1 MQTRSADASA
11 VAAQNEVQ
19 DYTDSYRCPHRDGG
33 KFQQNQQNPGNLP
46 GWRPM
51 AISICHNGTIEREA
65 CLPTASPLHLH
76 WRRPE
81 NQTVLN
87 LIAISSKGANR
98 VTQADISTA
107 KILPRAVILSGI
119 ALALTA
125 ALTFAIEAQAQEKP
139 LSPAALWSAPAT
151 ASVSASELQ
160 FNNGQTTLSGTL
172 YAPQLP
178 GKAPAVI
185 VLHAASVPTRDQ
197 ALYRHLI
204 QALPALGIA
213 VFVYDR
219 RGSGKSGGMLA
230 DSDYDVLADDGI
242 AAQRMLARDARID
255 PRRIGFWGLSQGGW
269 LSLLAAARS
278 PETAF
283 AIAISAPMTTPDVQ
297 MNFAVANILR
307 IKGYPEA
314 DVEMAVAART
324 AVDEYERGRL
334 GRATAQARLDAVVDK
349 PWFDL
354 AYLDK
359 TFEDPG
365 KSRWA
370 KEIRHDPLKTLDAVH
385 APALVIY
392 GAKDPWVPAKL
403 SADILHKNAAQHPNI
418 DTAVI
423 AGADHDM
430 MLSAPLEFQIDPKAF
445 SAQAPDAPEYF
456 SLMAAWL
463 TAKGFACV
471 H

>member
-1 MQTRSADASA
+1 MKLLYEWFTFPHG
-11 VAAQNEVQ
+11 VAA
-19 DYTDSYRCPHRDGG
+19 P
-33 KFQQNQQNPGNLP
+33 
-46 GWRPM
+46 
-51 AISICHNGTIEREA
+51 A
-65 CLPTASPLHLH
+65 H
-76 WRRPE
+76 WRRQE
-81 NQTVLN
+81 NQAVGN
-87 LIAISSKGANR
+87 FIAISSKGVNR
-98 VTQADISTA
+98 VTKADISTA
-107 KILPRAVILSGI
+107 KNRASAVILSGM
-119 ALALTA
+119 ALAVAA
-125 ALTFAIEAQAQEKP
+125 ALGSAAEAQVQDKR
-139 LSPAALWSAPAT
+139 SNPAALWSAPAT
-151 ASVSASELQ
+151 ASASASELQ
-160 FNNGQTTLSGTL
+160 FHNGQTALSGTL

-204 QALPALGIA
+204 QALPALGVA

-219 RGSGKSGGMLA
+219 RGSGKSGGTLA
-230 DSDYDVLADDGI
+230 DSDYDALADDGI
-242 AAQRMLARDARID
+242 AAQRMLARDARIA

-283 AIAISAPMTTPDVQ
+283 AIAISAPMTAPDVQ

-324 AVDEYERGRL
+324 AVDEFERGRL
-334 GRATAQARLDAVVDK
+334 DRATAQARLDAVADK

-354 AYLDK
+354 TYLDK
-359 TFEDPG
+359 TFEDPS

-370 KEIRHDPLKTLDAVH
+370 KEIRHDPLKTLSSVH
-385 APALVIY
+385 APTLIIY
-392 GAKDPWVPAKL
+392 GAQDPWVPAKL
-403 SADILHKNAAQHPNI
+403 SADILRKNAAQHPNI
-418 DTAVI
+418 GIAVI

-445 SAQAPDAPEYF
+445 SVQAPDAPEYF
-456 SLMAAWL
+456 GLLAAWL
-463 TAKGFACV
+463 TAKGFTRIP
-471 H
+471 

>member
-1 MQTRSADASA
+1 M
-11 VAAQNEVQ
+11 
-19 DYTDSYRCPHRDGG
+19 
-33 KFQQNQQNPGNLP
+33 
-46 GWRPM
+46 
-51 AISICHNGTIEREA
+51 
-65 CLPTASPLHLH
+65 
-76 WRRPE
+76 
-81 NQTVLN
+81 
-87 LIAISSKGANR
+87 
-98 VTQADISTA
+98 TQADTSTA
-107 KILPRAVILSGI
+107 KTRARTVILSGI
-119 ALALTA
+119 ALVLTA
-125 ALTFAIEAQAQEKP
+125 AFTSAIEAQAQEKLP
-139 LSPAALWSAPAT
+139 SLAALWSAPVTTSA
-151 ASVSASELQ
+151 SASELQ
-160 FNNGQTTLSGTL
+160 FNNGRTALSGTL

-204 QALPALGIA
+204 QALPPLGIA

-219 RGSGKSGGMLA
+219 RGSGKSGGTLA
-230 DSDYDVLADDGI
+230 DSDYEALADDAI
-242 AAQRMLARDARID
+242 AAQRMLGRDARID

-278 PETAF
+278 PEAAF

-324 AVDEYERGRL
+324 AVDEFERGRL
-334 GRATAQARLDAVVDK
+334 DRATAQARLDAVIDK
-349 PWFDL
+349 PWFAL
-354 AYLDK
+354 TYLDK
-359 TFEDPG
+359 TFADPG

-370 KEIRHDPLKTLDAVH
+370 KEIRHDPLKTLDSVH

-392 GAKDPWVPAKL
+392 GAQDPWVPAKL
-403 SADILHKNAAQHPNI
+403 SADILRKNAAQYPNI

-445 SAQAPDAPEYF
+445 RAQAPDAPEYF

-463 TAKGFACV
+463 TAKGFAHV